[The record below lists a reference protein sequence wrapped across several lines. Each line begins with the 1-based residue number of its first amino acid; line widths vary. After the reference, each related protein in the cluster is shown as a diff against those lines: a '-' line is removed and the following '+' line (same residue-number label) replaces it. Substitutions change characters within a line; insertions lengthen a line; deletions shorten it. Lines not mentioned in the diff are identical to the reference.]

1 MKNRYRFQK
10 QTMNFADKKRMP
22 VDERKVKDL
31 LRNQHIFRHKIN
43 SQIGTYTNMQ
53 NNPQEHGILTY
64 LNESAYGDMADL
76 LTDINV
82 RDETIPFMN
91 YAKLK
96 ENKANLLHESD
107 SQFKY
112 LMDAM
117 FTPLDMTDYE
127 DTYVGWNELYGSV
140 PLNRISW
147 LTPLMGEEH
156 PKTDQLVEIA
166 EREKPVVY
174 GTSPSHQAFA
184 DDRAADPEDPEEWT
198 GYGAEV
204 EDDEDEDYD
213 EEEEEDEE
221 YGDEDEEYDEE
232 EDEWPPK
239 EQLASVDLQDRFFL
253 AEDNLRKQYNEIEL
267 GNFMKI
273 LNIKPHKRW

>member
-1 MKNRYRFQK
+1 M
-10 QTMNFADKKRMP
+10 
-22 VDERKVKDL
+22 
-31 LRNQHIFRHKIN
+31 
-43 SQIGTYTNMQ
+43 
-53 NNPQEHGILTY
+53 TY

-76 LTDINV
+76 LTDINI

-91 YAKLK
+91 LQKYK
-96 ENKANLLHESD
+96 ERRDNSLHESD
-107 SQFKY
+107 GQFRY

-127 DTYVGWNELYGSV
+127 DTFVGWNELYGSV

-156 PKTDQLVEIA
+156 PQTDQLIEIA
-166 EREKPVVY
+166 ERENKVVY
-174 GTSPSHQAFA
+174 GTGPTHQGNA
-184 DDRAADPEDPEEWT
+184 DSRAADPEEEEEWT
-198 GYGAEV
+198 GYGAED
-204 EDDEDEDYD
+204 EEDEDEDYD
-213 EEEEEDEE
+213 EEEEGDEE
-221 YGDEDEEYDEE
+221 YGDEEYDEEDEEEE

-239 EQLASVDLQDRFFL
+239 EQLASIDLQDRFFL

-273 LNIKPHKRW
+273 LNIKPHKQW